1 MPYKNSLVYWHS
13 KKVSQS
19 DQMKLKKHR
28 AACLW
33 FTGLSG
39 SGKSSLAS
47 EIESILFDKN
57 VHTFLLDGDNI
68 RHGLNKDLGFSDSD
82 RHENIRRLAEVSKL
96 FVEAGLVVITAAI
109 SPFRKDRDFARSLF
123 EPNSFFEIFVKCP
136 LEICQSRDPKGLYA
150 KADSNQITQLTGIQ
164 SPYEEP
170 LNPELILLNDKSKN
184 FNENVYQVIS
194 LLIKNKI
201 IS

>member
-1 MPYKNSLVYWHS
+1 
-13 KKVSQS
+13 
-19 DQMKLKKHR
+19 MKLKKHR